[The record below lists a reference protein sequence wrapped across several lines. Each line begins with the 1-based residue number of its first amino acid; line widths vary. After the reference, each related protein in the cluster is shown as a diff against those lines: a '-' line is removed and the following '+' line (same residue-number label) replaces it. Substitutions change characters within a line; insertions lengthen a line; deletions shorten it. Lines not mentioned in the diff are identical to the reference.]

1 VIALWM
7 LHATALAALLGAAA
21 LLLEGA
27 LRVLGRP
34 VRWGWAAAMALAL
47 VLPVARAIGARV
59 SAGSGAA
66 AGVTLDVGALPA
78 ATAAGRAVGARGLDA
93 LLAIDVI
100 AVPAAWLRLDL
111 PLAAAWTA
119 LTLLLAVRLL
129 VTARR
134 TAAQVRRWPSRELD
148 GGAVRVA
155 PALGPAVFGAVR
167 TTVIVPH
174 WALIDAGLPLMLAHE
189 RAHVRARDPLL
200 LAAALMAVV
209 LMPWNAVA
217 WWLLRRLR
225 LAVELDC
232 DARVLAEAGA
242 RPQAVRTYGALLLDV
257 ARRSMGGATPAVLS
271 PTLLATPSTLTR
283 RIHAMTTPRPRRA
296 LPRALPAAAAAALL
310 VAAAC
315 ELPRPTG
322 PRAEARAPLTRLTEP
337 TEPTVG
343 SAAAIDQE
351 AAIARMRRVIAQAY
365 PAALEQSSGRV
376 QRYWFV
382 QEASGRVSRVL
393 RGLAAADAAP
403 NQRLSDATMMVERE
417 GKYVGTAIAPADA
430 DGAAGVP
437 AEQIEAVDVMK
448 LAPGRVGPDAIQAI
462 WVRLKGADVR
472 RTAAAPTALR
482 FRATIASRSDTV
494 RLQRLGVDGQPM
506 GEPTTMRLRATMR
519 ATMRPSRDTTGA
531 RPLYF
536 VDGVE
541 HTGGSDG
548 LPKPDR
554 IESIDVLKGATAIAR
569 YGQRAVDGVIAI
581 KTKQ

>member
-7 LHATALAALLGAAA
+7 LHATVLAALLGAAA

-27 LRVLGRP
+27 FRVLGRP
-34 VRWGWAAAMALAL
+34 VRWVWAAAMALAL
-47 VLPVARAIGARV
+47 VLPAARIVG
-59 SAGSGAA
+59 GIGAA
-66 AGVTLDVGALPA
+66 AGEVVGGVTLDVGALPDP
-78 ATAAGRAVGARGLDA
+78 TAVERPLGARGLDA
-93 LLAIDVI
+93 LLAIDAI

-111 PLAAAWTA
+111 PLAGIWTT

-134 TAAQVRRWPSRELD
+134 TAALVRRWPARELD

-174 WALIDAGLPLMLAHE
+174 WALADAGLPLMLAHE

-200 LAAALMAVV
+200 LATALAAVV
-209 LMPWNAVA
+209 LMPWNAAA

-242 RPQAVRTYGALLLDV
+242 HPEAVRTYGALLLDV
-257 ARRSMGGATPAVLS
+257 ARRTMRGATSTALS

-322 PRAEARAPLTRLTEP
+322 PKAEARAPLTRLTEP
-337 TEPTVG
+337 TATPAG
-343 SAAAIDQE
+343 SAAAVDQE
-351 AAIARMRRVIAQAY
+351 AAIARMRRVVAQAY
-365 PAALEQSSGRV
+365 PAALEQSSGQV

-393 RGLAAADAAP
+393 RGFTPADAAP
-403 NQRLSDATMMVERE
+403 NQRLSDATMMVERG
-417 GKYVGTAIAPADA
+417 GKYVGTAISPADA

-437 AEQIEAVDVMK
+437 AEQIEAVEVMK
-448 LAPGRVGPDAIQAI
+448 LAPGRVGPDAMQAI

-472 RTAAAPTALR
+472 PSLAAPPARGSGRRSGPASAPRPSSPWERTASRWAPRAWSSCVRRCGRRATRRPPSRSTSSTGSSTRAAPTDCRSRTGSSRSTCSRGRPRSLAMGSAAPTAW
-482 FRATIASRSDTV
+482 S
-494 RLQRLGVDGQPM
+494 
-506 GEPTTMRLRATMR
+506 
-519 ATMRPSRDTTGA
+519 
-531 RPLYF
+531 
-536 VDGVE
+536 
-541 HTGGSDG
+541 
-548 LPKPDR
+548 
-554 IESIDVLKGATAIAR
+554 
-569 YGQRAVDGVIAI
+569 
-581 KTKQ
+581 